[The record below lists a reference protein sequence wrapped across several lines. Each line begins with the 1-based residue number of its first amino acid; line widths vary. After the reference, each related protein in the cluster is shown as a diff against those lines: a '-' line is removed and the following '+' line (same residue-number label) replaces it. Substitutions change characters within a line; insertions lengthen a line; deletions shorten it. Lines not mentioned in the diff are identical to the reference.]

1 MGIGL
6 ESNVFRA
13 PEAAGASRTPG
24 AARIAGEDLAGWVS
38 RARDGRRVCYAD
50 AFRRSRAAEAAPYRT
65 GFMLQLFYSNRYETL
80 VQALC
85 DDLAA
90 IPSDPWA
97 SEQIVV
103 PSAAVR
109 RRLELE
115 LAARRGI
122 CANVEF
128 SYLAQWLWAQIG
140 GVIDVPA
147 HSPFA
152 VERLAWRCYRL
163 FEQRDGAG
171 DGGARAEG
179 GAFGEPDGG
188 VHAAWLDSPRLRAY
202 LQAADAPMRYELARR
217 VATVFDHYLTYRP
230 EWLREWQQ
238 GRSIFEAAPGGIA
251 LARAPGSGQA
261 SNAVREDERW
271 QAALWRAVLAEV
283 AQAEGGASDGDTTPP
298 AHRFLDLV
306 RTLDLDAV
314 MRARWP
320 ASVSVFAP
328 PTIAPLYI
336 ALLRELSRWM
346 DVRLYVMNPCRQY
359 WFDIVTKG
367 RALALEAADAL
378 DYHEVGHP
386 LLAQWARQTQAQLH
400 LLHELTEGAAAAEA
414 TRYAENEASNWLARV
429 QNAMLDLTPEAIDAN
444 AADAGNRAR
453 GIEVHVCHSLSRQLE
468 VLHDRLLGWFDE
480 PRSSGDDSLPGL
492 RPSDVLVVC
501 PDLAAAA
508 PLIDAVFGTTQS
520 DGRSRIPYRI
530 TGLPPSQANPI
541 ARVLLD
547 WLSLADRGVAAPEVV
562 EWLRIDAVAARY
574 GIDAVA
580 LDTVQGWL
588 AAAGARRALA
598 NEAQP
603 GEGEAAPQAM
613 AGARHTFADAL
624 TRLFLGYAMPD
635 DSEPVDAWLPIAG
648 PRGGEAELLGRLAC
662 FIDDLYA
669 FVRRSRDALTGDAW
683 GALLTDALARLFDP
697 SPPFADALA
706 SVRDAVEAALE
717 AMRDGAGDARAPA
730 AVMRAALAVAL
741 DDPAHG
747 GVPWGGVTF
756 SSLTSLRGLPYR
768 AICLIGMDDG
778 VLPSL
783 ARADEFDLM
792 AALPQLG
799 DRQRRADER
808 NLFLDLLLAARD
820 RFFISYTGRSIRD
833 NAPLPPAALVDE
845 LLDHL
850 AQAKAGPDAAPAQ
863 IEAARRSFIVE
874 HPLQPFAA
882 AYFEGGSGL
891 FTYDAERARL
901 AERLA
906 SDAEP
911 VAPPFFSAPLPP
923 ESRWADAAAPQPA
936 APQPAAPKPAA
947 PIPFTDFQ
955 RFWQHPARA
964 LLRERLGVVLEKTQG
979 ELLEVE
985 PFELD
990 YAGRDALA
998 ERLLPRLIDG
1008 DDAAARER
1016 AWRIAQTSPELPAG
1030 ATGEVLKRREL
1041 GALVRLAGDVRR
1053 ALANGVARLP
1063 FSLTVEPRWPDTG
1076 AIALFGEH
1084 DAGLRASLHECGPR
1098 QLHGTLNR
1106 VTDRGQVLYRYANP
1120 NAREYLNAWLAH
1132 LAYCAALPDGPR
1144 RTVWYGAGERFA
1156 FSPVE
1161 APLDQLAPLVALFVA
1176 GRRLPLR
1183 FFPKSAW
1190 AKMHGG
1196 DSEALSVWINDRVR
1210 GESDDTAIEIA
1221 WRGVALTLD
1230 EPAGGPFG
1238 ELARIVFEPLMAHLT
1253 GGDA

>member
-1 MGIGL
+1 M
-6 ESNVFRA
+6 
-13 PEAAGASRTPG
+13 
-24 AARIAGEDLAGWVS
+24 
-38 RARDGRRVCYAD
+38 
-50 AFRRSRAAEAAPYRT
+50 PYRPR
-65 GFMLQLFYSNRYETL
+65 FMLQLFYSNRYETL
-80 VQALC
+80 VQALS

-90 IPSDPWA
+90 MPADPWV

-115 LAARRGI
+115 LATRRGI
-122 CANVEF
+122 CANVDF

-140 GVIDVPA
+140 GVIEVPA

-163 FEQRDGAG
+163 FEQAGEGAG
-171 DGGARAEG
+171 GKGRLPAGAAGEQR
-179 GAFGEPDGG
+179 GAA
-188 VHAAWLDSPRLRAY
+188 AAWLDSPRLRTY
-202 LQAADAPMRYELARR
+202 LDAADAPMRYELARR

-238 GRSIFEAAPGGIA
+238 GRSIFEAAAGGMA
-251 LARAPGSGQA
+251 LARIPGSGGSSGA
-261 SNAVREDERW
+261 SAGVREDERW
-271 QAALWRAVLAEV
+271 QAALWREVLAEV
-283 AQAEGGASDGDTTPP
+283 AQAGGVASAADATPP

-328 PTIAPLYI
+328 PTIAPLHI

-359 WFDIVTKG
+359 WFDIVTQG

-386 LLAQWARQTQAQLH
+386 LLAQWGRQTQAQLH
-400 LLHELTEGAAAAEA
+400 LLHELTEGAASSEA
-414 TRYAENEASNWLARV
+414 TRYAENEGENWLARV
-429 QNAMLDLTPEAIDAN
+429 QNAILDLTPEADE
-444 AADAGNRAR
+444 DDGDGDGDGGRAR
-453 GIEVHVCHSLSRQLE
+453 GIEVHVCHSLSRQLD

-480 PRSSGDDSLPGL
+480 PRSSGDDALPGL

-508 PLIDAVFGTTQS
+508 PLIDAVFGTTHS
-520 DGRSRIPYRI
+520 DEGGRIPYRI

-547 WLSLADRGVAAPEVV
+547 WLALADRGVAAPEVI
-562 EWLRIDAVAARY
+562 EWLRVDAVAARY

-588 AAAGARRALA
+588 AAAGARRGLTS
-598 NEAQP
+598 EARAS
-603 GEGEAAPQAM
+603 EGESASLVM

-648 PRGGEAELLGRLAC
+648 PRGAEAELLGRLAW
-662 FIDDLYA
+662 FIDDLYG
-669 FVRRSRDALTGDAW
+669 FVRRSREALTGDAW
-683 GALLTDALARLFDP
+683 GELFADALARLFDP

-706 SVRDAVEAALE
+706 SVRDAVETALE
-717 AMRDGAGDARAPA
+717 AMREGARGAHAPA
-730 AVMRAALAVAL
+730 AVMRAALTVAL
-741 DDPAHG
+741 DDATHG

-756 SSLTSLRGLPYR
+756 SSLSSLRGLPYR

-820 RFFISYTGRSIRD
+820 RFFVSYTGRSIRD

-850 AQAKAGPDAAPAQ
+850 AQAKAGPDAAPAH
-863 IEAARRSFIVE
+863 IDAARRSFIVE
-874 HPLQPFAA
+874 HPLQPFSA

-911 VAPPFFSAPLPP
+911 VAPPFFAAPLPP
-923 ESRWADAAAPQPA
+923 EAADRAPPQPA
-936 APQPAAPKPAA
+936 PS
-947 PIPFTDFQ
+947 IPFADFQ
-955 RFWQHPARA
+955 RFWQHPART

-998 ERLLPRLIDG
+998 DRLLPRLIDS
-1008 DDAAARER
+1008 DDEAARER

-1030 ATGEVLKRREL
+1030 ATGEVHKRREL
-1041 GALVRLAGDVRR
+1041 GALARLAGDVRG
-1053 ALANGVARLP
+1053 ALAGGAARLP

-1076 AIALFGEH
+1076 SIALFGEH
-1084 DAGLRASLHECGPR
+1084 DATLREALREAGPMLL
-1098 QLHGTLNR
+1098 QGTLNR
-1106 VTDRGQVLYRYANP
+1106 VTDRAQVLYRYANP

-1156 FSPVE
+1156 FSRVE
-1161 APLDQLAPLVALFVA
+1161 APLDHLAPLVALFVA

-1190 AKMHGG
+1190 AKANGG
-1196 DSEALSVWINDRVR
+1196 DSDALGVWINDRVR
-1210 GESDDTAIEIA
+1210 GESDDTALEIA
-1221 WRGVALTLD
+1221 WRGAELTLD
-1230 EPAGGPFG
+1230 ERFG
-1238 ELARIVFEPLMAHLT
+1238 MLSRVVFEPLIAHLT